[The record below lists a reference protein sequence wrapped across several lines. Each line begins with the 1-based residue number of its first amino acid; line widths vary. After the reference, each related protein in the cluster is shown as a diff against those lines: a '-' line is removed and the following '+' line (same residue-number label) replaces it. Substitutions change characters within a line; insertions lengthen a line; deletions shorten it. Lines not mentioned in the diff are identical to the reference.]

1 MASIRLRA
9 GLVAAS
15 LAATTLVAAPASALE
30 SYIKNDVC
38 TFTLSAYEQDRYDAG
53 QAEANTI
60 DEGSVLRFEVK
71 KADAAKFKKQHES
84 KLRDLE
90 YKREQLSADLG
101 VGALDDETVKKYK
114 ADIAVIDSITAVS
127 ADYKNALD
135 ACAKGE
141 SYKPTGKP
149 DTGTGKDSD
158 PATSSNMTDQEK
170 TILWSLL
177 GVAIA
182 TTIAYVLQDL
192 PAKLPN
198 LPKFF

>member
-15 LAATTLVAAPASALE
+15 LAATTLVAPPASALE

-53 QAEANTI
+53 QAEANNI

-71 KADAAKFKKQHES
+71 KADAANFKKQHEE
-84 KLRDLE
+84 KIYDLE
-90 YKREQLSADLG
+90 LKREKLNADLG
-101 VGALDDETVKKYK
+101 VGGLDDETVRSYK

-127 ADYKNALD
+127 KDYKNALD

-141 SYKPTGKP
+141 SYRPSDGP
-149 DTGTGKDSD
+149 NTGTGKDSD
-158 PATSSNMTDQEK
+158 PATSSNMTEQEK

>member
-38 TFTLSAYEQDRYDAG
+38 TFTLSAYEQERYDNA
-53 QAEANTI
+53 QAQPNTI

-71 KADAAKFKKQHES
+71 KADAAKFKEQHES

-101 VGALDDETVKKYK
+101 VGGLEEETATKYK

-127 ADYKNALD
+127 KDYKNALD
-135 ACAKGE
+135 ACAKGQ
-141 SYKPTGKP
+141 SYQPTDQP

-158 PATSSNMTDQEK
+158 PATSSNMTEQEK

>member
-38 TFTLSAYEQDRYDAG
+38 TFKLSAYEQDRYDVG

-71 KADAAKFKKQHES
+71 KADAADFKKQHES
-84 KLRDLE
+84 KLQDLE
-90 YKREQLSADLG
+90 LKRNNLLSELNNEN
-101 VGALDDETVKKYK
+101 LDEETAKKHK
-114 ADIAVIDSITAVS
+114 ADIAVIESITAVS
-127 ADYKNALD
+127 KDYKNALD

-141 SYKPTGKP
+141 SYKPSDEP
-149 DTGTGKDSD
+149 NTGTGKDSD
-158 PATSSNMTDQEK
+158 PATSSNMTEQEK